1 MNINDNC
8 LWLGAEV
15 TVLFCG
21 AFLLS
26 QHLVLNLRHSW
37 RDGVIGDKDVQC
49 SLLYWTRKY
58 HILFSA
64 AAAAGME
71 IMKRKVKL
79 IQRIMG
85 RSF

>member
-15 TVLFCG
+15 TVLFCV

-26 QHLVLNLRHSW
+26 QHLDLNLRHSW
-37 RDGVIGDKDVQC
+37 RDGVIEDIDVQC

-58 HILFSA
+58 ILFSA
-64 AAAAGME
+64 APGMD

-85 RSF
+85 R

>member
-15 TVLFCG
+15 TVLFCA

-64 AAAAGME
+64 AAGME
-71 IMKRKVKL
+71 IMKSQINKKDHGKMSL
-79 IQRIMG
+79 
-85 RSF
+85 